1 MSNITIP
8 DEMCVEIG
16 NARQCME
23 GEYLLAAI
31 FVECCFYFI
40 AFVFGVKIIDWI
52 RKILRGEKH
61 SKPRIRQELL
71 QEKQR

>member
-40 AFVFGVKIIDWI
+40 ACGVRVKIIDWI

>member
-16 NARQCME
+16 NERQCME

-31 FVECCFYFI
+31 LVECCFYFI
-40 AFVFGVKIIDWI
+40 AFVFGGKIIDWI

-61 SKPRIRQELL
+61 SKPRIRKELL